1 MAAIITLLGFFAFL
15 SSFSFSPFFFPL
27 PLPFSLPSPSSSP
40 STSLSAAAAGAAA
53 SPVCSVFSFSFCLS
67 FFSRLFL
74 AAADSVSAGS
84 AFSIPPSSR
93 SSARALSWR
102 RFYKKL
108 CFPRSAHSGKIS
120 WSAHS
125 CQVFSGCGAE
135 GCG

>member
-40 STSLSAAAAGAAA
+40 STSLSAAAAGAAGAAA

-102 RFYKKL
+102 RFYKKTL
-108 CFPRSAHSGKIS
+108 LSSFRTLR
-120 WSAHS
+120 
-125 CQVFSGCGAE
+125 
-135 GCG
+135 